1 MIVHAEFKF
10 ASRRVEVD
18 CERLRRLAERQL
30 VKIEQATQER
40 RKRINA
46 MLQSI
51 EADAR
56 ASAHDLL
63 PSDCEPAA

>member
-1 MIVHAEFKF
+1 MIVHAEFTF

-40 RKRINA
+40 RKRIDA

-56 ASAHDLL
+56 AHDLC
-63 PSDCEPAA
+63 PCDEEPT